1 VVAAF
6 LPLADHLGYELCE
19 MVAVCAGS
27 LGAGPGIAAA
37 RLELSRADGDAR
49 RALGRG
55 VAVGLAALA
64 IPLAVILLNGVRR
77 PACDPLGGLILYLL
91 LPVPS
96 ALLAATLGV
105 ACGFAAPRRAG
116 WIVSGVF
123 IATLAFALWPLAR
136 GPQVFAFDHL
146 GGMFPGPIYDEA
158 IRPTRALWIFRG
170 ATVLYAGACAGIALL
185 AGPGRKGRAATVL
198 VAICGSA
205 AVLLSS

>member
-1 VVAAF
+1 MLARRGTWAHLAALAALSVVAAF

-96 ALLAATLGV
+96 ALVVRMFHGCRSLWSRLSWPPAAASSSHQATTVSLR
-105 ACGFAAPRRAG
+105 PR
-116 WIVSGVF
+116 
-123 IATLAFALWPLAR
+123 
-136 GPQVFAFDHL
+136 
-146 GGMFPGPIYDEA
+146 
-158 IRPTRALWIFRG
+158 TR
-170 ATVLYAGACAGIALL
+170 
-185 AGPGRKGRAATVL
+185 
-198 VAICGSA
+198 
-205 AVLLSS
+205 